1 VDYRDCLETRIVRH
15 GAGYRIDCENTPT
28 DLATIVLDLAAE
40 WTGAPEFVDR
50 VPVPIANWMV
60 STTAI
65 YETLSRGIEP
75 DPTVPLY
82 SDWRAF
88 ISCRHLRPP
97 SPSQR
102 LALAL
107 MHCHEIQ
114 ALLEDVR
121 AEHGIEP
128 VPPWTLRDDHQ
139 VFYGLDTTP
148 QIG

>member
-1 VDYRDCLETRIVRH
+1 V
-15 GAGYRIDCENTPT
+15 
-28 DLATIVLDLAAE
+28 VLDRVAE

-50 VPVPIANWMV
+50 VPVQCATYDPACAELVGVGEVFRPGPNRRERLQRAVNV
-60 STTAI
+60 SC
-65 YETLSRGIEP
+65 Y
-75 DPTVPLY
+75 
-82 SDWRAF
+82 
-88 ISCRHLRPP
+88 HLRPP

-107 MHCHEIQ
+107 MHCPEIQ

-128 VPPWTLRDDHQ
+128 VAQFTVREKIDWSEAIDDAVTRRGPHHI
-139 VFYGLDTTP
+139 FYGLDTTP